1 MLDIKNSEII
11 KAFTCLST
19 PLMADACIR
28 HNLAIRVAPSGIR
41 ALTPNSRLAGRVLP
55 VRHYGSVDVFLEA
68 MGNAT
73 PGDVLIIDNNGRSD
87 EGCIGDLTALEARA
101 WELQGIV
108 VWGSHRDTPELLQIG
123 FPIFSC
129 GTCPAGPQR
138 LDAREPDALER
149 ANLGELSVSGEDI
162 VFADEDGVL
171 FVASE
176 HVGEVIST
184 AQEIHQTERQQA
196 EDLQSGKKLHEQLKF
211 DEYIKQRDIH
221 AAYTFR
227 EHLRKIGGAVEE

>member
-11 KAFTCLST
+11 KAFAGLST
-19 PLMADACIR
+19 PLIADACIR
-28 HNLAIRVAPSGIR
+28 HNLAIRLAPSDVR
-41 ALTPNSRLAGRVLP
+41 ALIPNSRLAGRVLP

-68 MGNAT
+68 MGNAA
-73 PGDVLIIDNNGRSD
+73 PGDVLVIDNNGRSD

-129 GTCPAGPQR
+129 GTWPAGPQR
-138 LDAREPDALER
+138 LDAREPDALDR
-149 ANLGELSVSGEDI
+149 ANLGEVSVSSEDF
-162 VFADEDGVL
+162 VFADADGVI

-176 HVGEVIST
+176 HIGEVIST
-184 AQEIHQTERQQA
+184 AHEIYQTERRQA
-196 EDLQSGKKLHEQLKF
+196 DDVQAGKKLHEQLKF
-211 DEYIKQRDIH
+211 DEFIKERSTRP
-221 AAYTFR
+221 AYTFR